1 MWCPSNSGAE
11 YTGAPTSIKFALA
24 NSMNNITASIIKKG
38 SMLNDVFSRV
48 AQLGIDTSKFDPVP
62 AMALGVFDISV
73 HDIVSA
79 IAPFA
84 NHGIYNK
91 PVYLLE

>member
-1 MWCPSNSGAE
+1 M
-11 YTGAPTSIKFALA
+11 I
-24 NSMNNITASIIKKG
+24 NN
-38 SMLNDVFSRV
+38 VFNRV

-62 AMALGVFDISV
+62 AMALGFDISV

-91 PVYLLE
+91 PVYLLRMKINLVMSYMIISPNLIKFGTVKQLTLY